1 MVVVNFVGRPVRTRN
16 LVSFSF
22 TDLPEQVFP
31 FQWQRFCEDAVSL
44 SHVLIDVGSMEGR
57 NRSRPRNVSR
67 ACRCSCSLCRHV
79 TAPLVGEDQQRWQSA
94 GFVRVAML
102 NPGPELT
109 IVCYGSRGVERT
121 KAIGSG
127 WTLGVATWTPNQ
139 LELALLNLAVNARD
153 AIGDGGTTKPRSSHL
168 LWVHHVEEWHP

>member
-1 MVVVNFVGRPVRTRN
+1 MVNFVGIGRPVRTRS

-22 TDLPEQVFP
+22 TDLPEHFP

-57 NRSRPRNVSR
+57 NPSRPRNVSR

-79 TAPLVGEDQQRWQSA
+79 TAPLVGEGQQRCQFRRLRACSHA
-94 GFVRVAML
+94 E
-102 NPGPELT
+102 PGPELT

-127 WTLGVATWTPNQ
+127 WTLGVATWTPISCNSPFSI
-139 LELALLNLAVNARD
+139 L
-153 AIGDGGTTKPRSSHL
+153 P
-168 LWVHHVEEWHP
+168 